1 MSQDIALLDANI
13 FYPAPLRDLFMQLTV
28 SDVFQAR
35 WTADIHREWIEA
47 LLRNQPDRDRSRLER
62 TREMMDRATR
72 DCLITGYEFLI
83 PSLTLPDPDDRHVLA
98 AAVTGRCNVIVT
110 WNLADFPNKVLD
122 PFGIEAQ
129 DPDRFLSRH
138 LGLSPNDF
146 CAAVR
151 KVRQRLKNPPYT
163 IEQYLTI
170 LIRQRLLATVAALEP
185 FSGRI

>member
-13 FYPAPLRDLFMQLTV
+13 FYPAPLRDLFMQLAV

-47 LLRNQPDRDRSRLER
+47 LLRNQPERDRARLER

-72 DCLITGYEFLI
+72 DCLIIGYESLI

-98 AAVTGRCNVIVT
+98 AAVTGQCTVIVT
-110 WNLADFPNKVLD
+110 WNLADFPQEVLE

-129 DPDRFLSRH
+129 DPDSFLSRH
-138 LGLSPNDF
+138 LSLSPDSF

-151 KVRQRLKNPPYT
+151 KVRQRLQKPPYT
-163 IEQYLTI
+163 TEQYLTI
-170 LIRQRLLATVAALEP
+170 LMRQRLITTVAALEA
-185 FSGRI
+185 FSEHI